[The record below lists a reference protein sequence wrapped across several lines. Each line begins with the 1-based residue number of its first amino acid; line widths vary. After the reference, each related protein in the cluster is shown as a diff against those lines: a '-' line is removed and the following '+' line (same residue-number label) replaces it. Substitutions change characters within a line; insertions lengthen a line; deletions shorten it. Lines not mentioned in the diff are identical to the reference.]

1 MTLHADRLREAFQT
15 HENETPDPALVY
27 ARVEELARKRR
38 WRLRGAQAA
47 GGAVLSAGLIAGVA
61 NLPAIL
67 PAGPQSVPVA
77 GLPAGAPASPEP
89 DPSASEKELLERWEA
104 FFGAGY
110 SYNEAVELAGLWQM
124 SPENI
129 GAVKAEAGRRLLL
142 GETLPVQPVPGEPSA
157 GPSGDPMID
166 PTVDPE
172 VQKRLDAYFG
182 AGYDWEDAEKLAE
195 LWKLDDPYEAKVE
208 GGKRLLAGEK
218 LPGVKADKKQAAEFQ
233 SGLQATAF
241 FEAGYDREDAVKLA
255 KLWKLDDV
263 FAAKVAAGKKLL
275 AGETLPFQP

>member
-27 ARVEELARKRR
+27 ARVEEIARKRR

-77 GLPAGAPASPEP
+77 GLPAGAPAEPSP
-89 DPSASEKELLERWEA
+89 DPSTAEQELLAQWDA

-142 GETLPVQPVPGEPSA
+142 GETLPVQPSPDEE
-157 GPSGDPMID
+157 
-166 PTVDPE
+166 PTVDPDPTIDTE
-172 VQKRLDAYFG
+172 DQKRLDAYFG
-182 AGYDWEDAEKLAE
+182 AGYDWDDAE
-195 LWKLDDPYEAKVE
+195 
-208 GGKRLLAGEK
+208 
-218 LPGVKADKKQAAEFQ
+218 
-233 SGLQATAF
+233 
-241 FEAGYDREDAVKLA
+241 KLA
-255 KLWKLDDV
+255 KLWKLDDPYDAKIEGGKRLLDGKKLPGV
-263 FAAKVAAGKKLL
+263 TADKKQAKEYKESAQVGAFFNAGYDIDDAVKLADLWKLDDAYAAKVAGGKKLL
-275 AGETLPFQP
+275 AGETLPFKP